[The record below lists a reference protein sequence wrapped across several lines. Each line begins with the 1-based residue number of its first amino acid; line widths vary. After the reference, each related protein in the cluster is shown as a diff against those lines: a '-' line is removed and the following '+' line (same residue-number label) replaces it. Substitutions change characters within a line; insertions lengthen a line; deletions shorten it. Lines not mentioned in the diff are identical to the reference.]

1 MKVKA
6 KTSTAD
12 GTTRLSDLQRLDQP
26 KSTGNS
32 VHQRLSA
39 STSPIVTDARQ
50 LLSSRN
56 QPVFDAR
63 QLLSRQKSKTNE
75 SSLIIRR
82 DIEFEDEEED
92 EEPQTIVL
100 QRSATGRVNPQEHSI
115 CHSYFCTL

>member
-12 GTTRLSDLQRLDQP
+12 GTTRVSALQRLGQP

-82 DIEFEDEEED
+82 DIEFEDEE
-92 EEPQTIVL
+92 PQTIVL